1 MSVIT
6 IQTSQGLKQVRIE
19 GEEPTPE
26 EIERAREIFEYPQ
39 GEQGAQGAQGASGI
53 SGDFQLTPQLPES
66 EMGGTQTIPMQ
77 MTPVQQPT
85 APPELRPDTLSLA
98 EREDAKRRGQAIE
111 LMEQAYREGK
121 GVQSRVP
128 DFMKARFPERALRY
142 PTLGEEEIGPQA
154 RALVK
159 GPTRAAGHALKTA
172 FALVPESTIVDAV
185 GQISPYATKEDV
197 TSASLEVSTED
208 SPLGTQATATRI
220 EQELRDI
227 PREQGLAGITE
238 TLSQFLTPY
247 VGLRSAGLR
256 SVPSAFV
263 TGATSFDTQQ
273 RRLSNTIAEEFP
285 DLAPAVTSYLKYE
298 PGSETMLEGALK
310 NGIEMGLLDAGLGL
324 IFQGALKLHRA
335 YGNALKTGRNPD
347 EVLQNIRKDPDYED
361 LLKLQDDARFD
372 DVSNVRVPPPPL
384 PKPGVIKKKDVG
396 KGGAKLM
403 INSTKEKTAHASQ
416 GTASNEQSLYDSMRA
431 TELRARKTKSILTGE
446 QPKGSFIQER
456 HSGIPITKEGVR
468 GAIDVLDVLM
478 RPVKSRIT
486 AIDPVLGPRVAT
498 MLDRYSMVQR
508 LHATE
513 QGAKLQPA
521 LKVYQK
527 LSAKDK
533 KAFDSAYKY
542 NDAQKM
548 NDIFNKSGIRVEGPL
563 GQKITASEALRQA
576 RRAFDDMHQLARA
589 HGTQLGYRDHY
600 LPLHVKDFK
609 AFREH
614 IGRTSDPGRIE
625 IENAMKAYA
634 EKELPIVAQN
644 NPSLMVGSGASKQ
657 PIPASNLNID
667 YATGRITYGGKRFK
681 DLEMPAQEQRKLVD
695 SILLRSER
703 GTMPSSTREPG
714 LVQERKVIMR
724 ADLEPFYAN
733 FPETVSQYPQ
743 TMAKLVSRQLLDGKV
758 PGIPGYKQEMRAIM
772 EQMGIK
778 ELDKASQ
785 ISRLVGQVIKGEDAS
800 LGNFARGY
808 RDFVYSTT
816 IGNPFSA
823 ITQMS
828 EIGLNAHRYKWINSL
843 TGTTKATV
851 DNMPQFIK
859 NALNQRD
866 MGLRMKA
873 LGLDDLGAEFRGP
886 GGRGP
891 VSKSMNVL
899 LNGGT
904 IKGVKI
910 PGAMTLS
917 GFRKIDFIMKEA
929 NMNAALKKAKT
940 QLRTAKGEDAFRKE
954 MFPFYRQETNQLIN
968 ALKNAKPENLN
979 NMVRS
984 VDDDLVRL
992 HLFSELSKTQPISM
1006 AEMPEAYLRSGGLGR
1021 SFYFL
1026 KSFGLK
1032 QLETARRDI
1041 YRKLASDNKKEK
1053 AEGFYNMLSLGVF
1066 FGGGTTGASMA
1077 KDWILG
1083 RDTKANEYLWD
1094 AVAQSYAG
1102 QSRYQMQKAWKKPDY
1117 IDKFATL
1124 IGPPTPGLKETGRLL
1139 KGDDDFE
1146 EFFRQVV
1153 KLGPVGGKFIY
1164 YRYGA
1169 GKDLKF
1175 ELNRRKGGRLPSG
1188 FKPPT
1193 GPRGPSDPD
1202 RRYR

>member
-6 IQTSQGLKQVRIE
+6 IQTSQGLKRVRIA
-19 GEEPTPE
+19 GEEPTSE
-26 EIERAREIFEYPQ
+26 ELERAREIFEYPQ
-39 GEQGAQGAQGASGI
+39 GAQGAQGEQGKQGVQGVHSRQINWFQNDPRIPRETPPSLDHYSEAEGKSTLPM
-53 SGDFQLTPQLPES
+53 DFQEYSETPES
-66 EMGGTQTIPMQ
+66 KNVINP
-77 MTPVQQPT
+77 
-85 APPELRPDTLSLA
+85 AA
-98 EREDAKRRGQAIE
+98 
-111 LMEQAYREGK
+111 
-121 GVQSRVP
+121 
-128 DFMKARFPERALRY
+128 
-142 PTLGEEEIGPQA
+142 QA

-159 GPTRAAGHALKTA
+159 GPIRAVGHIVKTSA
-172 FALVPESTIVDAV
+172 AIVPESTIVDAV
-185 GQISPYATKEDV
+185 EKISPYATREDI
-197 TSASLEVSTED
+197 TGSSPSTDAEY
-208 SPLGTQATATRI
+208 SPLGFQETADMI
-220 EQELRDI
+220 ENDLRNWK
-227 PREQGLAGITE
+227 REEGGAGVTE
-238 TLSQFLTPY
+238 SMAQFLAPY
-247 VGLRSAGLR
+247 IALRVAR
-256 SVPSAFV
+256 VPGPAAAFI
-263 TGATSFDTQQ
+263 TGATAFDTQQ
-273 RRLSNTIAEEFP
+273 GRLSNVLAEELP
-285 DLAPAVTSYLKYE
+285 DFAPAVTSYLKYE

-310 NGIEMGLLDAGLGL
+310 NGIEMGVLDAGIALT
-324 IFQGALKLHRA
+324 FQSALKLHRA
-335 YGNALKTGRNPD
+335 YGNARRTGRNPN
-347 EVLQNIRKDPDYED
+347 EVLENIKKDPDYEN

-372 DVSNVRVPPPPL
+372 DVSSVRVPPPTL
-384 PKPGVIKKKDVG
+384 PKPGVIKPKEAT

-431 TELRARKTKSILTGE
+431 TELRARKTESILKGE

-468 GAIDVLDVLM
+468 GAIDGLDVLI
-478 RPVKSRIT
+478 RPVKSRII

-508 LHATE
+508 IFATE

-563 GQKITASEALRQA
+563 GQKITALEALRQA
-576 RRAFDDMHQLARA
+576 RQGFDDMHQLARA

-634 EKELPIVAQN
+634 EKELPMVAQN
-644 NPSLMVGSGASKQ
+644 NPSLMVGSGASRQ

-667 YATGRITYGGKRFK
+667 YATGRITYNGKRFK

-714 LVQERKVIMR
+714 LVQERRVIMR
-724 ADLEPFYAN
+724 EDLEPFYAN
-733 FPETVSQYPQ
+733 FSETVSQYPQ

-785 ISRLVGQVIKGEDAS
+785 ISRLVGQVLKGEDAS
-800 LGNFARGY
+800 LGNFTRGY

-828 EIGLNAHRYKWINSL
+828 EVGLNAHRYGVINSL

-873 LGLDDLGAEFRGP
+873 LGLDDIGAEFRGP
-886 GGRGP
+886 GGRGL

-917 GFRKIDFIMKEA
+917 GFKKIDFIMKEA
-929 NMNAALKKAKT
+929 NMNAALKKAKA
-940 QLRTAKGEDAFRKE
+940 QLGTAKGEDAFRKE

-979 NMVRS
+979 NMARS

-992 HLFSELSKTQPISM
+992 HLWSELSKTQPISM
-1006 AEMPEAYLRSGGLGR
+1006 AEMPEAYLKSNFLRSA
-1021 SFYFL
+1021 YWL

-1041 YRKLASDNKKEK
+1041 FRKLASDNKKEK
-1053 AEGFYNMLSLGVF
+1053 AEGFYNMLSLGAF

-1077 KDWILG
+1077 KDWILD
-1083 RDTKANEYLWD
+1083 RDTEANDYLWD
-1094 AVAQSYAG
+1094 AAAQSYAG
-1102 QSRYQMQKAWKKPDY
+1102 LSRYQMQKAWRQNEP
-1117 IDKFATL
+1117 IDKFLELVKPA
-1124 IGPPTPGLKETGRLL
+1124 TPGSKETRRLL

-1146 EFFRQVV
+1146 EFLRQIV
-1153 KLGPVGGKFIY
+1153 KFGPVGGKFYY
-1164 YRYGA
+1164 YRFGA

-1175 ELNRRKGGRLPSG
+1175 ELNRKKAREMGLPVLRD
-1188 FKPPT
+1188 KL
-1193 GPRGPSDPD
+1193 PD
-1202 RRYR
+1202 KIPD

>member
-39 GEQGAQGAQGASGI
+39 GAQGVPMPRETPAGLDHYSEAEGKSTLPM
-53 SGDFQLTPQLPES
+53 DFQGYSETPES
-66 EMGGTQTIPMQ
+66 TNVINP
-77 MTPVQQPT
+77 
-85 APPELRPDTLSLA
+85 AA
-98 EREDAKRRGQAIE
+98 
-111 LMEQAYREGK
+111 
-121 GVQSRVP
+121 
-128 DFMKARFPERALRY
+128 
-142 PTLGEEEIGPQA
+142 QA

-197 TSASLEVSTED
+197 TSASLGVSTED

-238 TLSQFLTPY
+238 TMSQFLTPY
-247 VGLRSAGLR
+247 VGLRSAGLQ

-273 RRLSNTIAEEFP
+273 GRLSNVIAEEFP
-285 DLAPAVTSYLKYE
+285 DLAPVVTSYLKYE

-310 NGIEMGLLDAGLGL
+310 NGIEMGALDAGLAL
-324 IFQGALKLHRA
+324 TFQGALKLHRA
-335 YGNALKTGRNPD
+335 YGNARKTGRNPD
-347 EVLQNIRKDPDYED
+347 EVLENIRKDPDYED

-384 PKPGVIKKKDVG
+384 PKPGVIKPKEAT

-403 INSTKEKTAHASQ
+403 VNSTKEKTAHASQ

-431 TELRARKTKSILTGE
+431 TELRAIKTESILKGE

-468 GAIDVLDVLM
+468 GAIDGLDVLI
-478 RPVKSRIT
+478 RPVKSRII
-486 AIDPVLGPRVAT
+486 AVDPVLGPRVAT

-563 GQKITASEALRQA
+563 GQKITALEALRQA
-576 RRAFDDMHQLARA
+576 RQGFDDMHQLARA

-634 EKELPIVAQN
+634 EKELPMVAQN

-733 FPETVSQYPQ
+733 FSETVSQYPQ

-800 LGNFARGY
+800 LGNFTRGY
-808 RDFVYSTT
+808 RDFVYSST
-816 IGNPFSA
+816 IGNPLSA

-828 EIGLNAHRYKWINSL
+828 EVGLNAHRYNLINSL
-843 TGTTKATV
+843 IGTTKATV

-859 NALNQRD
+859 NALNKPD

-873 LGLDDLGAEFRGP
+873 LGLDDIGAEFRGA

-929 NMNAALKKAKT
+929 NMNAALKKAKA

-979 NMVRS
+979 NMARS

-992 HLFSELSKTQPISM
+992 HLWSELSKTQPISM
-1006 AEMPEAYLRSGGLGR
+1006 AEMPEAYLKSNFLRSA
-1021 SFYFL
+1021 YWL

-1041 YRKLASDNKKEK
+1041 FRKLASDNKKEK
-1053 AEGFYNMLSLGVF
+1053 AEGFYNMLSLGAL

-1077 KDWILG
+1077 KDWILD
-1083 RDTKANEYLWD
+1083 RDTEANDYLWD
-1094 AVAQSYAG
+1094 AAAQSYAG
-1102 QSRYQMQKAWKKPDY
+1102 QSRYQMQKAWRQNEP
-1117 IDKFATL
+1117 IDKVLELVKPA
-1124 IGPPTPGLKETGRLL
+1124 TPGLKETSRLL
-1139 KGDDDFE
+1139 SGDDDFE
-1146 EFFRQVV
+1146 EFLRQIL

-1164 YRYGA
+1164 HRFGA
-1169 GKDLKF
+1169 GKDLKY